1 MHIYLL
7 YLFDLVWKSY
17 MDCIEKYLKIKNQ
30 SAKKT
35 SVTSLMNIASNMN
48 TKQHLTFKFKNVF
61 MYLL

>member
-1 MHIYLL
+1 
-7 YLFDLVWKSY
+7 